1 MGRRSHHRLPFV
13 RRRITRA
20 HRDANFR
27 NKNTFR
33 PCQLKNLRQR
43 LLEVLGDIVAES
55 FERRDIDDARR
66 VVQLAADRSL
76 K

>member
-1 MGRRSHHRLPFV
+1 MGRRSHHGLPFV

-20 HRDANFR
+20 HGDANFR
-27 NKNTFR
+27 NQNPLR
-33 PCQLKNLRQR
+33 PGQLKNLGQG
-43 LLEVLGDIVAES
+43 LFEVLGDIVAEG
-55 FERRDIDDARR
+55 FERRDIDDVRS